1 MKKNIIALMTV
12 VTLACTGAAMADGF
26 NNGTTQQ
33 FNNGYTGQAQAL
45 ITVEQA
51 KQMPDDAWVT
61 LQGNIVKQIGD
72 EDYVFQDNTGQ
83 INVEID
89 QKYWR
94 GITINPTDLV
104 QITGEVE
111 THRFKPVDIDVKNI
125 QVISSAK

>member
-1 MKKNIIALMTV
+1 MKKIIPLVLIT
-12 VTLACTGAAMADGF
+12 TLGFTGAAMADGF

-61 LQGNIVKQIGD
+61 LQGNIIKQIGD
-72 EDYVFQDNTGQ
+72 EDYVFQDSTGQ

-94 GITINPTDLV
+94 GITIKPTDLV

>member
-72 EDYVFQDNTGQ
+72 EDYVFQDSTGQ

-94 GITINPTDLV
+94 GITIKPTDLV

>member
-72 EDYVFQDNTGQ
+72 EDYVFQDSTGQ

-125 QVISSAK
+125 QVISSVK